1 MSLAVLFPDLVNALK
16 ADIALKD
23 VMIKDLSEEN
33 TKLRHSRTVLHNV
46 GSKNLNESFRSAQP
60 RRATPYKKRS
70 LSEDGTVTEE
80 EYALSGPTSAGVVIQ
95 SSAFGRGPQFQM
107 AATRANGVIAAGR
120 KEEPMVNNEAEDIQ
134 TLPPLSESQAVS
146 FKLTTLQNNRVK
158 GPFLKKPLQVG
169 ATQIS
174 NSDGILFS
182 DSKDGNRPGR
192 NGKLLK
198 APSILNSPKYIR
210 TNRSNGHRK
219 NIPSFERRRVSF
231 LKD

>member
-1 MSLAVLFPDLVNALK
+1 MSLAVLFPDVVDALK

-46 GSKNLNESFRSAQP
+46 GSKNLNESFRTAQP

-70 LSEDGTVTEE
+70 LSEDGTTTDEDF
-80 EYALSGPTSAGVVIQ
+80 ALGGPTSAGVVIQ
-95 SSAFGRGPQFQM
+95 SSAVGRGLQFQV
-107 AATRANGVIAAGR
+107 AATRGNAVTAAGR
-120 KEEPMVNNEAEDIQ
+120 KEEPIANGEAADIQ

-146 FKLTTLQNNRVK
+146 FKLTARQINRVK

-174 NSDGILFS
+174 NSNGIVFS
-182 DSKDGNRPGR
+182 DSKDTNSSGR

-198 APSILNSPKYIR
+198 APSILNGPKYMR
-210 TNRSNGHRK
+210 TNRSNGYRK
-219 NIPSFERRRVSF
+219 NIPSFEGRRISF